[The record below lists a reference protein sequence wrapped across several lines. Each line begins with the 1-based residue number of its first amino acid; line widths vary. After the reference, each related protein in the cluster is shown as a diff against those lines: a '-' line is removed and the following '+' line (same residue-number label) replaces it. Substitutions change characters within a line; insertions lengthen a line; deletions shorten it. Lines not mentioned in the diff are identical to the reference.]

1 MPNFLTRR
9 QRAIVILLAEG
20 RRNKEIADALGIS
33 AGTVKTHLYMLYR
46 MLGLRGR
53 EALALY
59 ALEHRLV

>member
-1 MPNFLTRR
+1 MPNFLTSR

-20 RRNKEIADALGIS
+20 HRNKEIAAALGLS
-33 AGTVKTHLYMLYR
+33 ASTVKAHLYMLYR
-46 MLGLRGR
+46 TLGLRGR